1 MEVAKE
7 IALNFGLEWPKF
19 FAQILIFGIVYF
31 VLKQKAFGPILAMLE
46 VRRKHIEE
54 LEADRKK
61 VKEKLAAAEAEAKQ
75 LRLAADKDAARL
87 IEEARESANAL
98 REKKSQEATAE
109 AGQIIAK
116 AREATQMEREQAFA
130 ELRRDFG
137 RLLVDT
143 TGKVTGKVLT
153 KADQDAINEEAAAQI
168 AI

>member
-1 MEVAKE
+1 MNPAEQ
-7 IALNFGLEWPKF
+7 IANTFGLEWPKF
-19 FAQILIFGIVYF
+19 IAQILIFGIVYF
-31 VLKQKAFGPILAMLE
+31 VLKQKAFGPILSMLE

-61 VKEKLAAAEAEAKQ
+61 VKEKLAAAEAEAKE
-75 LRLAADKDAARL
+75 LRLAADKDASRM

-98 REKKSQEATAE
+98 REKKSQEATLE

-116 AREATQMEREQAFA
+116 AREATQMEREQAFT

-143 TGKVTGKVLT
+143 TSKVTGKVLT
-153 KADQDAINEEAAAQI
+153 KADQDSINEEAAAQI

>member
-1 MEVAKE
+1 MNPAEQ
-7 IALNFGLEWPKF
+7 IAHTFGLEWTKF
-19 FAQILIFGIVYF
+19 FAQMLIFGIVYI

-61 VKEKLAAAEAEAKQ
+61 VKERLAAAEAEAKE
-75 LRLAADKDAARL
+75 LRQAADKEASRL
-87 IEEARESANAL
+87 IEEARESASTL
-98 REKKSQEATAE
+98 REKKTQEATLE

-116 AREATQMEREQAFA
+116 AREATQMEREQAFS

-143 TGKVTGKVLT
+143 TTRVTGKVLT
-153 KADQDAINEEAAAQI
+153 KADQDSINEEAAAQI
-168 AI
+168 AL